1 MVEPSEKQLSILA
14 FPYTKYDALICDGAI
29 RSGKTC
35 MMMVAFVDW
44 AMRNFNH
51 QLFGICGK
59 TVKSAVKNA
68 VVPYTSMTLT
78 RQRYSIRWK
87 ATDNLLEV
95 SRGEV
100 KNTFEVFGGK
110 DESSYTLVQGRTFA
124 GVFFDEVA
132 LQPRSFVDQALGR
145 CSVEGSRFWF
155 NCNPEN
161 PLHWFRKEW
170 ILKAHEKRALH
181 LHFLMDD
188 NPSLSEEMKAR
199 YKGMF
204 SGVFYQRYIEGLW
217 VMAEGLI
224 YDMFDQ
230 TENVYRQEEEPKGL
244 YSTGTRYIGVD
255 YGTVNDMVFLDAVD
269 DGENLWITREYRWA
283 SRSELRQKT
292 DKEYADDFMD
302 FMGDRYPCAAIVDPS
317 AASFI
322 QELQSRG
329 VYVVKADNDVID
341 GIRHVSTMMRK
352 RRIKVNE
359 GCVAL
364 LDELGTY
371 SWDMKAAE
379 SGVEKPIKQADHGA
393 DALRYLVQTALPP
406 WRYET

>member
-1 MVEPSEKQLSILA
+1 
-14 FPYTKYDALICDGAI
+14 
-29 RSGKTC
+29 
-35 MMMVAFVDW
+35 
-44 AMRNFNH
+44 
-51 QLFGICGK
+51 
-59 TVKSAVKNA
+59 
-68 VVPYTSMTLT
+68 
-78 RQRYSIRWK
+78 
-87 ATDNLLEV
+87 
-95 SRGEV
+95 
-100 KNTFEVFGGK
+100 
-110 DESSYTLVQGRTFA
+110 
-124 GVFFDEVA
+124 
-132 LQPRSFVDQALGR
+132 
-145 CSVEGSRFWF
+145 
-155 NCNPEN
+155 
-161 PLHWFRKEW
+161 
-170 ILKAHEKRALH
+170 
-181 LHFLMDD
+181 
-188 NPSLSEEMKAR
+188 
-199 YKGMF
+199 
-204 SGVFYQRYIEGLW
+204 
-217 VMAEGLI
+217 
-224 YDMFDQ
+224 
-230 TENVYRQEEEPKGL
+230 
-244 YSTGTRYIGVD
+244 VD